1 MKKTWKS
8 IIAIVLVLSMLTMP
22 VLADNS
28 TLFNKLEDILSII
41 QTYYY
46 KDVKVSDLID
56 GAIKGM
62 FGALDKHSTYFTP
75 KEYES
80 FTSDISGEFAG
91 VGIYIEKAEDY
102 IRVISAIKD
111 TPGFRAGILPGDLI
125 INVDDKDIK
134 GYSTE
139 QAAAL
144 MKGQAGTKVKVGIQ
158 REGTKDTIYIDITRE
173 LIKINP
179 VEYEILPDNIGFV
192 KITQFNGH
200 VVENLNKA
208 MAEFKAKNV
217 KGLIID
223 VRNNPGGLL
232 DEVVKVCQQ
241 LIPKGPIVSIKYK
254 NQPQDVYSST
264 LAKAPY
270 KIVMLV
276 NEGSASASEIMAAAI
291 KESGTGKLV
300 GTKTYG
306 KGTVQ
311 TVLTLTDGSGLK
323 ITIANYLTPKGF
335 ILDGVGIIPDF
346 EVQNTTVDTIGE
358 FAPISGQKSIKLKD
372 VSLEVLGVQQRLKAL
387 GYKVASTDGV
397 FGKGTLT
404 EVKKFQADNKLKLDG
419 SIDADDIKVLEAKFN
434 STTKSKDAQLDKAI
448 ETLDEGRYIGGCGIN
463 SLDWKNSVATVGIF
477 IGDKN
482 YWGKGYGTD
491 AMKVLLRFI
500 FEQMNINK
508 VKLFVYSFNERAIK
522 SYEKKRLQA

>member
-1 MKKTWKS
+1 MKKSLKS
-8 IIAIVLVLSMLTMP
+8 IIAIVLVLSMLSVP
-22 VLADNS
+22 VLADGTTS
-28 TLFNKLEDILSII
+28 TLLKKLDNLITII

-75 KEYES
+75 EEYKG
-80 FTSDISGEFAG
+80 FTSDITGEFAG
-91 VGIYIEKAEDY
+91 VGIYIENSDDY

-125 INVDDKDIK
+125 VDVDGKDIK
-134 GYSTE
+134 GYATE

-144 MKGQAGTKVKVGIQ
+144 MKGEAGTKVKIGIR
-158 REGTKDTIYIDITRE
+158 REGVADIIFMDITRE
-173 LIKINP
+173 IIKINP
-179 VEYEILPDNIGFV
+179 VEYEILPDNIGFI
-192 KITQFNGH
+192 KITQFNGY

-208 MAEFKAKNV
+208 MAEFKAKDV
-217 KGLIID
+217 KGLVID

-232 DEVVKVCQQ
+232 DEVIEVCQK

-254 NQPQDVYSST
+254 NKPQETHSST

-291 KESGTGKLV
+291 KESNTGKLV

-335 ILDGVGIIPDF
+335 SLDGVGIMPDF
-346 EVQNTTVDTIGE
+346 EVKNTTADAVNE
-358 FAPISGQKSIKLKD
+358 YAPISVEKSIKLKD
-372 VSLEVLGVQQRLKAL
+372 VSLDVLGLQQRLKTL
-387 GYKVASTDGV
+387 GYKVGSLDGV
-397 FGKGTLT
+397 FGKGTLIM
-404 EVKKFQADNKLKLDG
+404 VRKFQADNKLKLDG
-419 SIDADDIKVLEAKFN
+419 SMDADDIKVLNAKFE
-434 STTKSKDAQLDKAI
+434 SLTGSKDSQLDKAV
-448 ETLDEGRYIGGCGIN
+448 EEL
-463 SLDWKNSVATVGIF
+463 KNML
-477 IGDKN
+477 K
-482 YWGKGYGTD
+482 
-491 AMKVLLRFI
+491 
-500 FEQMNINK
+500 
-508 VKLFVYSFNERAIK
+508 
-522 SYEKKRLQA
+522 

>member
-1 MKKTWKS
+1 MKRSWKS
-8 IIAIVLVLSMLTMP
+8 IIAIVLVLSMLSMP
-22 VLADNS
+22 VLADNN
-28 TLFNKLEDILSII
+28 TTGLFSKLEDLIAVI

-62 FGALDKHSTYFTP
+62 FSTLDKHSTYFT
-75 KEYES
+75 KEEYEG
-80 FTSDISGEFAG
+80 FTSDITGEFAG
-91 VGIYIEKAEDY
+91 VGIYIESSEDY

-125 INVDDKDIK
+125 INVDGKDIK
-134 GYSTE
+134 GYATE

-144 MKGQAGTKVKVGIQ
+144 MKGKAGTKVRIGIR
-158 REGTKDTIYIDITRE
+158 REGVPDIIYFDITRE

-179 VEYEILPDNIGFV
+179 LEYEILPDNIGFI

-200 VVENLNKA
+200 VMENLNKA
-208 MAEFKAKNV
+208 LAEFKAKNV
-217 KGLIID
+217 KGLVID

-232 DEVVKVCQQ
+232 DEVIEVCQQ

-254 NQPQDVYSST
+254 NKPQETFSSI

-300 GTKTYG
+300 GTNTYG

-335 ILDGVGIIPDF
+335 ILDGIGIKPDF
-346 EVQNTTVDTIGE
+346 EVQNTTADTIKE
-358 FAPISGQKSIKLKD
+358 YAPINLQNSIKLKD
-372 VSLEVLGVQQRLKAL
+372 VSLEVLGMQQRLKAL
-387 GYKVASTDGV
+387 GYNIDSLDGV
-397 FGKGTLT
+397 FGQGTLA
-404 EVKKFQADNKLKLDG
+404 VVQKFQADNKLKLDG
-419 SIDADDIKVLEAKFN
+419 SMDAEDLKVL
-434 STTKSKDAQLDKAI
+434 TTKLASLTGSKDAQLDKAV
-448 ETLDEGRYIGGCGIN
+448 EEL
-463 SLDWKNSVATVGIF
+463 KNML
-477 IGDKN
+477 K
-482 YWGKGYGTD
+482 
-491 AMKVLLRFI
+491 
-500 FEQMNINK
+500 
-508 VKLFVYSFNERAIK
+508 
-522 SYEKKRLQA
+522 

>member
-1 MKKTWKS
+1 MKKSWKS
-8 IIAIVLVLSMLTMP
+8 IIAIVLVLSMLSVP
-22 VLADNS
+22 VLADGTTS
-28 TLFNKLEDILSII
+28 TLLKRLDNLITII

-75 KEYES
+75 EEYKG
-80 FTSDISGEFAG
+80 FTSNITGEFAG
-91 VGIYIEKAEDY
+91 VGIYIENSDDY

-125 INVDDKDIK
+125 VDVDGKDIK
-134 GYSTE
+134 GYATE
-139 QAAAL
+139 QAAVL
-144 MKGQAGTKVKVGIQ
+144 MKGQVGTKVKIGIR
-158 REGTKDTIYIDITRE
+158 REGVADIIFMDITRE
-173 LIKINP
+173 IIKINP
-179 VEYEILPDNIGFV
+179 VEYEILPDNIGFI

-208 MAEFKAKNV
+208 MAEFKAKDV
-217 KGLIID
+217 KGLVID

-232 DEVVKVCQQ
+232 DEVIEVCQQ

-254 NQPQDVYSST
+254 NKPQETYSST

-291 KESGTGKLV
+291 KESNTGKLV

-335 ILDGVGIIPDF
+335 SLDGIGIMPDF
-346 EVQNTTVDTIGE
+346 EVQNTTADAISE
-358 FAPISGQKSIKLKD
+358 YAPINVGKSVKLKD
-372 VSLEVLGVQQRLKAL
+372 VSLDVLGLQQRLKAL
-387 GYKVASTDGV
+387 GYKVDSLDGV
-397 FGKGTLT
+397 FGRGTLT
-404 EVKKFQADNKLKLDG
+404 TVQKFQADNKLKLDG
-419 SIDADDIKVLEAKFN
+419 SMDADDIKVLNAKFE
-434 STTKSKDAQLDKAI
+434 SLTGSKDAQLDKAV
-448 ETLDEGRYIGGCGIN
+448 EEL
-463 SLDWKNSVATVGIF
+463 KNML
-477 IGDKN
+477 K
-482 YWGKGYGTD
+482 
-491 AMKVLLRFI
+491 
-500 FEQMNINK
+500 
-508 VKLFVYSFNERAIK
+508 
-522 SYEKKRLQA
+522 

>member
-1 MKKTWKS
+1 MKKSLKS
-8 IIAIVLVLSMLTMP
+8 IIAIVLVLSMLSVP
-22 VLADNS
+22 VLADETTS
-28 TLFNKLEDILSII
+28 TLLKRLDNLITII

-46 KDVKVSDLID
+46 KDVKVSALID

-75 KEYES
+75 EEYKA
-80 FTSDISGEFAG
+80 FTSDITGEFAG
-91 VGIYIEKAEDY
+91 VGIYIENSDDY

-125 INVDDKDIK
+125 VDVDGKDIK
-134 GYSTE
+134 GYATE

-144 MKGQAGTKVKVGIQ
+144 MKGEAGTKVKIGIR
-158 REGTKDTIYIDITRE
+158 REGVADIIFMDITRE
-173 LIKINP
+173 VIKINP
-179 VEYEILPDNIGFV
+179 VEYEILPDNIGFI

-208 MAEFKAKNV
+208 MAEFRAKDV
-217 KGLIID
+217 KGLVID

-232 DEVVKVCQQ
+232 DEVIEVCQQ
-241 LIPKGPIVSIKYK
+241 LIPKGPIVSIRYK
-254 NQPQDVYSST
+254 NKPLETYSST

-291 KESGTGKLV
+291 KESNTGKLV

-323 ITIANYLTPKGF
+323 VTIANYLTPKGF
-335 ILDGVGIIPDF
+335 SLDGVGIMPDF
-346 EVQNTTVDTIGE
+346 EVQNTAAVNE
-358 FAPISGQKSIKLKD
+358 YAPISVEKSIKLKD
-372 VSLEVLGVQQRLKAL
+372 VSLDVLGLQQRLKTL
-387 GYKVASTDGV
+387 GYKVGSLDGV

-404 EVKKFQADNKLKLDG
+404 IVRKFQADNKLKLDG
-419 SIDADDIKVLEAKFN
+419 SMDADDIKVLNAKFE
-434 STTKSKDAQLDKAI
+434 SLTGSKDAQLDKAVK
-448 ETLDEGRYIGGCGIN
+448 EL
-463 SLDWKNSVATVGIF
+463 KNML
-477 IGDKN
+477 K
-482 YWGKGYGTD
+482 
-491 AMKVLLRFI
+491 
-500 FEQMNINK
+500 
-508 VKLFVYSFNERAIK
+508 
-522 SYEKKRLQA
+522 

>member
-8 IIAIVLVLSMLTMP
+8 IIAIVLVLSMLSVP
-22 VLADNS
+22 VLADGTTS
-28 TLFNKLEDILSII
+28 TLLKRLDNLITII

-56 GAIKGM
+56 GAMKGM
-62 FGALDKHSTYFTP
+62 FSALDKNSAYFTP
-75 KEYES
+75 EEYKG
-80 FTSDISGEFAG
+80 FTSDITGEFAG
-91 VGIYIEKAEDY
+91 IGIYIENSDDY

-111 TPGFRAGILPGDLI
+111 TPGFRAGILSGDLI
-125 INVDDKDIK
+125 IDVDGKDIK
-134 GYSTE
+134 GYATE

-144 MKGQAGTKVKVGIQ
+144 MKGEAGTKVKIGIR
-158 REGTKDTIYIDITRE
+158 REGVADIIYMDITRE
-173 LIKINP
+173 IIKINP
-179 VEYEILPDNIGFV
+179 VEYEILPDNIGFI

-200 VVENLNKA
+200 VVTNLNKA

-217 KGLIID
+217 KGLVID

-232 DEVVKVCQQ
+232 DEVIEVCQQ

-254 NQPQDVYSST
+254 NKPLETYSST

-335 ILDGVGIIPDF
+335 SLDGIGIMPDF
-346 EVQNTTVDTIGE
+346 EVQNTTAEAISE
-358 FAPISGQKSIKLKD
+358 YAPINLGKSVKLKD
-372 VSLEVLGVQQRLKAL
+372 VSLDVLGLQQRLKAL
-387 GYKVASTDGV
+387 GYKLDSLDGV

-404 EVKKFQADNKLKLDG
+404 VVRKFQADNKLKLDG
-419 SIDADDIKVLEAKFN
+419 AMDADDIKVLNAKFE
-434 STTKSKDAQLDKAI
+434 SLTGSKDAQLDKAV
-448 ETLDEGRYIGGCGIN
+448 EEL
-463 SLDWKNSVATVGIF
+463 KNML
-477 IGDKN
+477 K
-482 YWGKGYGTD
+482 
-491 AMKVLLRFI
+491 
-500 FEQMNINK
+500 
-508 VKLFVYSFNERAIK
+508 
-522 SYEKKRLQA
+522 

>member
-8 IIAIVLVLSMLTMP
+8 IIAIVLILSMLSVP
-22 VLADNS
+22 VLADGTTS
-28 TLFNKLEDILSII
+28 TLLKRLDNLITII

-75 KEYES
+75 EEYKG
-80 FTSDISGEFAG
+80 FTSNITGEFAG
-91 VGIYIEKAEDY
+91 VGIYIEKGEDY

-125 INVDDKDIK
+125 VDVDGKDIK
-134 GYSTE
+134 GYATE

-144 MKGQAGTKVKVGIQ
+144 MKGEAGTKVKIGIR
-158 REGTKDTIYIDITRE
+158 REGVADIIFMDITRE
-173 LIKINP
+173 IIKINP

-200 VVENLNKA
+200 VVANLNKA
-208 MAEFKAKNV
+208 MAEFKAKDV
-217 KGLIID
+217 KGLVID

-232 DEVVKVCQQ
+232 DEVIEVCQQ
-241 LIPKGPIVSIKYK
+241 LIPKGPIVSIRYK
-254 NQPQDVYSST
+254 NKPLETYSST

-291 KESGTGKLV
+291 KESNTGKLV

-335 ILDGVGIIPDF
+335 SLDGVGIMPDF
-346 EVQNTTVDTIGE
+346 EVQNTTTDAINE
-358 FAPISGQKSIKLKD
+358 YAPINVGKSVKLKD
-372 VSLEVLGVQQRLKAL
+372 VSLDVLGLQQRLKAL
-387 GYKVASTDGV
+387 GYKVGTLDGV
-397 FGKGTLT
+397 FGKGTLA
-404 EVKKFQADNKLKLDG
+404 VVRKFQVDNKLKLDG
-419 SIDADDIKVLEAKFN
+419 SMDAEDIKVLNSKFD
-434 STTKSKDAQLDKAI
+434 SLTGSKDAQLDKAV
-448 ETLDEGRYIGGCGIN
+448 EEL
-463 SLDWKNSVATVGIF
+463 KNML
-477 IGDKN
+477 K
-482 YWGKGYGTD
+482 
-491 AMKVLLRFI
+491 
-500 FEQMNINK
+500 
-508 VKLFVYSFNERAIK
+508 
-522 SYEKKRLQA
+522 

>member
-8 IIAIVLVLSMLTMP
+8 IIAIVLVLSMLSVP
-22 VLADNS
+22 VLADDTTS
-28 TLFNKLEDILSII
+28 TLLKRLDNLMTII

-62 FGALDKHSTYFTP
+62 FGALDKHSVYFTP
-75 KEYES
+75 EEYKG
-80 FTSDISGEFAG
+80 FTSNITGEFAG
-91 VGIYIEKAEDY
+91 VGIYIENSDDY

-125 INVDDKDIK
+125 VDVDGKDIK
-134 GYSTE
+134 GYATE

-144 MKGQAGTKVKVGIQ
+144 MKGEAGTKVKIGIR
-158 REGTKDTIYIDITRE
+158 REGVADIIFMDITRE
-173 LIKINP
+173 IIKINP

-208 MAEFKAKNV
+208 MAEFKAKDV
-217 KGLIID
+217 KGLVID

-232 DEVVKVCQQ
+232 DEVIEVCQQ
-241 LIPKGPIVSIKYK
+241 LIPKGPIVSIRYK
-254 NQPQDVYSST
+254 NKPLETYSST

-291 KESGTGKLV
+291 KESNTGKLI

-335 ILDGVGIIPDF
+335 SLDGVGIMPDF
-346 EVQNTTVDTIGE
+346 EVQNTTTDAINE
-358 FAPISGQKSIKLKD
+358 YAPINVGKSVKLKD
-372 VSLEVLGVQQRLKAL
+372 VSLDVLGLQQRLKAL
-387 GYKVASTDGV
+387 GYKLDSLDGV
-397 FGKGTLT
+397 FGKGTLAVVT
-404 EVKKFQADNKLKLDG
+404 KFQADNKLKLDG
-419 SIDADDIKVLEAKFN
+419 SMDAEDIKVLNSKFD
-434 STTKSKDAQLDKAI
+434 SLTGSKDAQLDKAV
-448 ETLDEGRYIGGCGIN
+448 EEL
-463 SLDWKNSVATVGIF
+463 KNML
-477 IGDKN
+477 K
-482 YWGKGYGTD
+482 
-491 AMKVLLRFI
+491 
-500 FEQMNINK
+500 
-508 VKLFVYSFNERAIK
+508 
-522 SYEKKRLQA
+522 

>member
-1 MKKTWKS
+1 MKRTWKS
-8 IIAIVLVLSMLTMP
+8 IIALVLVLSMLTVP

-28 TLFNKLEDILSII
+28 TLFSKLEDIISII

-46 KDVKVSDLID
+46 KDVKVSDLVD

-62 FGALDKHSTYFTP
+62 FGALDKHSTYFTAE
-75 KEYES
+75 EYGE
-80 FTSDISGEFAG
+80 FTSTISGEFAG
-91 VGIYIEKAEDY
+91 VGIYIEKGDDY

-125 INVDDKDIK
+125 ISVDGKDIK

-144 MKGQAGTKVKVGIQ
+144 MKGPAGTKVKVGVQ
-158 REGTKDTIYIDITRE
+158 REGIKDTIYFEITRE

-179 VEYEILPDNIGFV
+179 VEYEILPDNIGYV

-217 KGLIID
+217 KGLVID

-241 LIPKGPIVSIKYK
+241 LIPKGPIVSIRYK
-254 NQPQDVYSST
+254 NQPEEKYSST

-270 KIVMLV
+270 KIVMLI

-300 GTKTYG
+300 GTKSYG

-323 ITIANYLTPKGF
+323 VTIANYLTPKGF

-346 EVQNTTVDTIGE
+346 EVQNTTADELKE
-358 FAPISGQKSIKLKD
+358 FASISGQKSIKLKD
-372 VSLEVLGVQQRLKAL
+372 VSLDVLGTQQRLKAL
-387 GYKVASTDGV
+387 GYKLGSLDGV

-404 EVKKFQADNKLKLDG
+404 TVRKFQADNKLKLDG
-419 SIDADDIKVLEAKFN
+419 SMDTDDIKILNAKFN
-434 STTKSKDAQLDKAI
+434 SLTASKDAQLDKAV
-448 ETLDEGRYIGGCGIN
+448 EEL
-463 SLDWKNSVATVGIF
+463 K
-477 IGDKN
+477 K
-482 YWGKGYGTD
+482 
-491 AMKVLLRFI
+491 M
-500 FEQMNINK
+500 
-508 VKLFVYSFNERAIK
+508 IK
-522 SYEKKRLQA
+522 